1 MKMTSFTRKEVGQFD
16 LRCNILHIGGVMER
30 HRKKFSSKMK
40 YRLMTDFIYL
50 MCKLSIIGKKRVAVH
65 NREFDHVHDA
75 MYYILGL
82 GFPSNKISTPTVA
95 SKDSE

>member
-1 MKMTSFTRKEVGQFD
+1 MR
-16 LRCNILHIGGVMER
+16 R
-30 HRKKFSSKMK
+30 HRKKFSPKMK

-50 MCKLSIIGKKRVAVH
+50 MCKLSIIGKKRVTVH

-82 GFPSNKISTPTVA
+82 GFPGSKISTPTV
-95 SKDSE
+95 SSNKDKR